1 MSICLRGLSAAVLAA
16 LALQATP
23 VSAAYVNSL
32 TGPVSASELQATAA
46 WFKAN
51 PYTPTGNNQGNN
63 FAYGNGAK
71 QAGTM
76 ATLYEMT
83 GDVWFLDQMIRFS
96 DHILSV
102 RNDNSQRRMIWT
114 GRVEICWPNKALDAG
129 DAAYCGTENGYVLGH
144 MLASSRAIARQPAL
158 WNQTVGIGD
167 PRGYGATY
175 IQRARRFLTEANR
188 TYDEFL
194 IRYFVNPTTNRLH
207 LPTHAGW
214 AAMPGNYEKD
224 QGNGVPWNQQ
234 DMVTAGLRN
243 GADTLMALGEDSAR
257 VARYD
262 LITRTSITWFTSELE
277 QYKYTKNGVTVYLWG
292 YPPGGA
298 ERYPEDLAHAS
309 ADINHLY
316 GCYKLGRFGVS
327 RTYLVGIGNTFMEV
341 IRLAD
346 GTFAGKVNGG
356 GTPRASVSASWS
368 KYNQFRSGIYPVQ
381 FQQDELDAAKT
392 NAESAL
398 GILGIRRE
406 LYGMGTVTPTPT
418 ATPTTAPPTRPTP
431 TPTPTSPPTVTPTPT
446 ATPCTGC
453 GLGGYYR
460 IMARHSGKAVVVA
473 GASTADNANVYQWD
487 YNDNSLDND
496 EWELRSIGSGYY
508 RVINRN
514 SGKDL
519 NVAGASTANG
529 ADVIQFTYGGSATND
544 EWQPIDLGNGYYR
557 VMNRHSGKA
566 LNVAGASTINTGNVD
581 QWSWAN
587 VNQQQFQLISIP

>member
-1 MSICLRGLSAAVLAA
+1 MSMFIRGVQLAVFGAFV
-16 LALQATP
+16 LQSVPA
-23 VSAAYVNSL
+23 SAAYVNSL
-32 TGPVSASELQATAA
+32 TGPVTDSELQATAA

-51 PYTPTGNNQGNN
+51 PYTPNGNNQGNN

-96 DHILSV
+96 DHILSQ
-102 RNDNSQRRMIWT
+102 RNDNSQRRTIWT
-114 GRVEICWPNKALDAG
+114 GRVEICWPNKVATAG

-144 MLASSRAIARQPAL
+144 MLASSKAIARHPEL
-158 WNQTVGIGD
+158 WSRTVGIGD

-175 IQRARRFLTEANR
+175 IQRARKFLTEANR

-194 IRYFVNPTTNRLH
+194 IKYFVNPTTNRLH
-207 LPTHAGW
+207 MPTHAGW
-214 AAMPGNYEKD
+214 AAMPGNYAKD
-224 QGNGVPWNQQ
+224 QGHGVPWNQQ

-257 VARYD
+257 AARYD

-277 QYKYTKNGVTVYLWG
+277 QHKYTKNGVTVYLWG

-298 ERYPEDLAHAS
+298 QRYPEDLAHAS
-309 ADINHLY
+309 ADINLLY
-316 GCYKLGRFGVS
+316 GCYKLGRFGVA
-327 RTYLVGIGNTFMEV
+327 RTYLQGIGNTFMEV

-381 FQQDELDAAKT
+381 FQQDELNAAKT

-406 LYGMGTVTPTPT
+406 LYGMGT
-418 ATPTTAPPTRPTP
+418 PPRPTP
-431 TPTPTSPPTVTPTPT
+431 TPTPTTPPRATPTPT
-446 ATPCTGC
+446 STPTPCAGC
-453 GLGGYYR
+453 GFSGYYR
-460 IMARHSGKAVVVA
+460 IIARHSGKAVVVA
-473 GASTADNANVYQWD
+473 GASTADLADVYQWD
-487 YNDNSLDND
+487 YNDNALDND
-496 EWELRSIGSGYY
+496 EWELRGIGSGYY
-508 RVINRN
+508 RVINRR
-514 SGKDL
+514 SGKDLNVVGASTSNGANVVQYTYGGTTANDEWQPVDLGNGYFRVVNRHSGKVL
-519 NVAGASTANG
+519 NVAGAST
-529 ADVIQFTYGGSATND
+529 V
-544 EWQPIDLGNGYYR
+544 
-557 VMNRHSGKA
+557 
-566 LNVAGASTINTGNVD
+566 NTGNVD

-587 VNQQQFQLISIP
+587 VTQQQFQIIAVP

>member
-1 MSICLRGLSAAVLAA
+1 MSMCVRWVRVAVLGA
-16 LALQATP
+16 LALQSAP
-23 VSAAYVNSL
+23 ASAAYVNSL
-32 TGPVSASELQATAA
+32 TGAVTDSELQATAA

-63 FAYGNGAK
+63 FAYGGGAQ
-71 QAGTM
+71 QAGRM
-76 ATLYEMT
+76 ANLYEMT

-102 RNDNSQRRMIWT
+102 RNDNSQRRQIWT
-114 GRVEICWPNKALDAG
+114 GRVEICWPNKTLDAG

-144 MLASSRAIARQPAL
+144 MLASSKAIAQHPEL
-158 WNQTVGIGD
+158 WNQAVGIGD

-175 IQRARRFLTEANR
+175 IQRARKFLTEANR

-214 AAMPGNYEKD
+214 AAMPGNYAKD

-257 VARYD
+257 VTRYD
-262 LITRTSITWFTSELE
+262 TITRASITWFTSELE
-277 QYKYTKNGVTVYLWG
+277 QFKYTKNGVTVYLWG

-298 ERYPEDLAHAS
+298 QRYPEDLSHAS

-327 RTYLVGIGNTFMEV
+327 RTYLEGIGNTFMEV

-406 LYGMGTVTPTPT
+406 LYGMG
-418 ATPTTAPPTRPTP
+418 ATPRPTP
-431 TPTPTSPPTVTPTPT
+431 TPTPTVPGARPTVTPTPT
-446 ATPCTGC
+446 PTPCTGC
-453 GLGGYYR
+453 GGFSGYYR

-473 GASTADNANVYQWD
+473 GVSTADGANVYQWD
-487 YNDNSLDND
+487 YNDNTTDND
-496 EWELRSIGSGYY
+496 EWELRSIGSGFY
-508 RVINRN
+508 RVINRH

-519 NVAGASTANG
+519 TVVGASTANG
-529 ADVIQFTYGGSATND
+529 GDVVQFTYGGTTAND
-544 EWQPIDLGNGYYR
+544 EWQPIDLGNGYHR
-557 VMNRHSGKA
+557 VVNRHSGKV

-581 QWSWAN
+581 QWAWAN